1 MAGRTALPVGTGGR
15 FRFNCIN
22 TPGRGDRYDFLVANE
37 LPDVLRLGIAEIDME
52 HLLQVQI
59 LTAMLDAF
67 AEDDWPR
74 ASELIGQLQD
84 VTEAHFVA
92 EQLLMRLHAY
102 PGYAIHEREHDQLIQ
117 ELRALEESIVS
128 EETGLP
134 LAARS
139 FELWLIHH
147 IHTADK
153 AFATFLLERESGSSV
168 S

>member
-1 MAGRTALPVGTGGR
+1 M
-15 FRFNCIN
+15 
-22 TPGRGDRYDFLVANE
+22 DNE
-37 LPDVLRLGIAEIDME
+37 LPDVLRLGIPEIDME

-59 LTAMLDAF
+59 LASMLEAF
-67 AEDDWPR
+67 AADDWPR

-84 VTEAHFVA
+84 VTEAHFIA

-102 PGYAIHEREHDQLIQ
+102 PGYQTHEREHDQLIE

-139 FELWLIHH
+139 FELWLVHH

-153 AFATFLLERESGSSV
+153 AFAAFLLDKHSGAGTRVPV